1 MGLIAELFKVTA
13 ATLKR
18 WKSAPGE
25 SVVVIGTGL
34 GDQTIEAELYQP
46 SGFMGNPP
54 KGARG
59 VFLPVGRGR
68 RYGVLIATCNYQIT
82 VDVGQG
88 EVLIYSTTPDGQ
100 TLRSQLKLDGFGN
113 IDLNGSSKR
122 LVTYSELNTALQS
135 FKTAINA
142 ALATKSDGAGSP
154 GTLTLDISGASTTTI
169 RTGG

>member
-1 MGLIAELFKVTA
+1 MGLIAELFKITSA
-13 ATLKR
+13 ALKR

-34 GDQTIEAELYQP
+34 GGQTIEAELYQP
-46 SGFMGNPP
+46 SGIMGSPP

-59 VFLPVGRGR
+59 VFLPVGSGR
-68 RYGVLIATCNYQIT
+68 RYGVLIATQNYQIT
-82 VDVGQG
+82 IDVGQG
-88 EVLIYSTTPDGQ
+88 ETLIYSTTPDGQ
-100 TLRSQLKLDGFGN
+100 TLKAQVKLDGFGN

-122 LVTYSELNTALQS
+122 FVTYGELNTALQG

-142 ALATKSDGAGSP
+142 AFAGKVDGGGTP
-154 GTLTLDISGASTTTI
+154 GALTIDISGAQTSTV